1 MDQVLNTIEKING
14 LIVKVWT
21 IRFLMELNNK
31 YSVLHMYD
39 QKVGVDNTV
48 KLPNEQSNGLIQA
61 EWLIL
66 AVHANSYFYQPCDI
80 ILY

>member
-31 YSVLHMYD
+31 YRVLHMYD
-39 QKVGVDNTV
+39 QRVG
-48 KLPNEQSNGLIQA
+48 
-61 EWLIL
+61 
-66 AVHANSYFYQPCDI
+66 F
-80 ILY
+80 